1 MKNFLAYAVVAA
13 AFFAAPQAAFA
24 GDNVA
29 DRTAAIQLCRAEVA
43 SQAGVEADTVRLD
56 QVALRARVV
65 RVDFDLWRDGNLQ
78 NIRCEVSR
86 AGGELQIASIT
97 PALQTVAVA
106 R

>member
-1 MKNFLAYAVVAA
+1 MKNLFAYAVVAA
-13 AFFAAPQAAFA
+13 AFFVAPHAAFA
-24 GDNVA
+24 GENVA

-56 QVALRARVV
+56 QVALRPRVV

-86 AGGELQIASIT
+86 GGGELQIASIT
-97 PALQTVAVA
+97 PALQTAAVA